1 MLLHCL
7 YFNVKLTSIFLSYEN
22 IIYYY
27 YHLWS
32 HQLCIVNPYKI
43 VYNRCHNIS
52 PFSTHSIVISYIH
65 PFVHCY
71 IIYTS
76 IVHCHILLN
85 NNHKTSPLSIYI
97 PLVHSH
103 IHYYT
108 VTTSVQYT
116 HYSIIW
122 FTQCFSS
129 IVGPNGSG
137 KSNVIDSMLFVFGY
151 RAKKIRSKS
160 VSVLIHNS
168 EHHQNIK
175 SCTVSVYFQ
184 NIIDLVRCGSLCLQC
199 HSILM

>member
-1 MLLHCL
+1 MVWEFLLIVFKITSWKLSQVINTLKCVLLHCL

-43 VYNRCHNIS
+43 VYNHCHNIS

-116 HYSIIW
+116 HYSIICLPSVSLPLLVP
-122 FTQCFSS
+122 TEVVNPMSLILCSS
-129 IVGPNGSG
+129 YSDIEQ
-137 KSNVIDSMLFVFGY
+137 K
-151 RAKKIRSKS
+151 KS
-160 VSVLIHNS
+160 VP
-168 EHHQNIK
+168 K
-175 SCTVSVYFQ
+175 VSLF
-184 NIIDLVRCGSLCLQC
+184 
-199 HSILM
+199 